1 MDKKEINS
9 PRLTANFLIWIG
21 GVFLLLLFAFLAHFV
36 WKILQEP
43 QFIASKSGPFWG
55 HDSKRQGI
63 LEGYVRKG
71 DAWSRPASQDGG
83 SGNVENDGRE

>member
-9 PRLTANFLIWIG
+9 PRMTADFLIG
-21 GVFLLLLFAFLAHFV
+21 LGASFV
-36 WKILQEP
+36 
-43 QFIASKSGPFWG
+43 ANKSGPLRG

-71 DAWSRPASQDGG
+71 DAWSRSASQNGG
-83 SGNVENDGRE
+83 SGNVESDGRE